1 MTNFFETPAD
11 TGVTQS
17 DALATGIAYLVS
29 DTGVTQSEDLL
40 LLVGRIATD
49 TGLTQTDAFALVTAR
64 TIADTLSFSDYIGV
78 FSRRS
83 LSDTGLTTTQTIT
96 RCVYHYIVGTGV
108 TNTDQFVVKSFR
120 VVSTTGSTITDST
133 GAAVRPA
140 PDSPFAFLCSRNWVT
155 ATTPTKW
162 TPKAHN
168 RFTYTTIAD

>member
-1 MTNFFETPAD
+1 MTDFFPTA
-11 TGVTQS
+11 
-17 DALATGIAYLVS
+17 S

-83 LSDTGLTTTQTIT
+83 LSDTGLTQTDSYVRFIHRKKTDTGTTI
-96 RCVYHYIVGTGV
+96 
-108 TNTDQFVVKSFR
+108 TDQFVVKSFR

-162 TPKAHN
+162 TPKAYN